1 MSESRKYDDAQRVR
15 ESPAPLEARPLT
27 GAAPVSA
34 RAADDGT
41 AARIIREH
49 YQGHLHDAVEQG
61 PPAVREQIMIA
72 MDACPT
78 AAGELDRWFAEHL
91 QKPPLSH
98 DTALYNRLH
107 QAKEELKELLAD
119 AH

>member
-1 MSESRKYDDAQRVR
+1 MSESRKYEPASRVR
-15 ESPAPLEARPLT
+15 ESTGPAA
-27 GAAPVSA
+27 A
-34 RAADDGT
+34 RAADDVT

-61 PPAVREQIMIA
+61 PAAVREQIMIA

-78 AAGELDRWFAEHL
+78 AADRLDNWFKEHL
-91 QKPPLSH
+91 QKPPLSY

-107 QAKEELKELLAD
+107 QAKEELKELLAN
-119 AH
+119 AE